1 LRIEADPALAACHR
15 NLAMEL
21 LSLGR
26 REEASAV
33 VDAAVDTGA
42 FAVGPGQMRLLA
54 ELRRRDGSCPRTFR
68 ACAASGNSTRFTTC

>member
-1 LRIEADPALAACHR
+1 LRIEADPALAACHS

-54 ELRRRDGSCPRTFR
+54 ELRRRDGSWP
-68 ACAASGNSTRFTTC
+68 